1 MAVNPLILGPIFE
14 AGKMLIDRL
23 FPDPQKKAAAELEL
37 LKLTQAGDLQQIIEQ
52 LRINAIEAQHASI
65 FVAGWRPFVG
75 WTCGIG
81 MVYQTILHNLLE
93 WAATIKGWPLPP
105 AIDSD
110 LLIYVLGAMLGVGG
124 LRTLEK
130 IKKVTK

>member
-1 MAVNPLILGPIFE
+1 MALNPLFIGPIFE

-23 FPDPQKKAAAELEL
+23 FPDPQKKAETELEL

-75 WTCGIG
+75 WSI
-81 MVYQTILHNLLE
+81 
-93 WAATIKGWPLPP
+93 
-105 AIDSD
+105 S
-110 LLIYVLGAMLGVGG
+110 
-124 LRTLEK
+124 
-130 IKKVTK
+130 